1 MEEKDLE
8 KLTATKLREIAKQYE
23 DITGTHAMKK
33 DELIVAI
40 RRARGEDITTVHGKD
55 VSKKITELKQIM
67 QKLRD
72 EKQTAR
78 EKKDK
83 KAVTHLRRRIKK
95 YRRVTRKMARS
106 KV

>member
-1 MEEKDLE
+1 MEEKDLD
-8 KLTATKLREIAKQYE
+8 KLTATKLREIAKQYG
-23 DITGTHAMKK
+23 DISGTHAMKK

-55 VSKKITELKQIM
+55 VNKKIADLKQTM

-72 EKQTAR
+72 EKQAAR
-78 EKKDK
+78 EKKNK

-95 YRRVTRKMARS
+95 YRRFTRKMARS
-106 KV
+106 KA